1 MNVKFSLRSLGI
13 ILRVLREKRQLVEVT
28 VNSKLSVDCRLGCSD
43 FDFFSH
49 FEV

>member
-1 MNVKFSLRSLGI
+1 MRT
-13 ILRVLREKRQLVEVT
+13 QLALHIGFYRIHWSDI
-28 VNSKLSVDCRLGCSD
+28 NMYNLGCSD